1 MGFLLALRRILSV
14 RNLAPLLVVV
24 LISAADQYVN
34 DDYVDLL
41 TDEPVHDRVK
51 RAATK
56 NKHKDEDTYD
66 YTDSQ
71 GKLKTADWTNI
82 KFCFFCI
89 LGFVLMIIQ
98 LWTCI
103 FGRRMRNDGTRWHV
117 LYVTIFMIIN
127 LFVFVDVDE
136 DSPWQDYMRNVYVT
150 VHQKAIQWVTLSA
163 FPASITIMVPI
174 YLISYGASSLRGT
187 YFFKWFLW
195 VIVYGALFGANG
207 FLALLY
213 YKALDGDGQVPTG
226 TYLEAYQFYICVGG
240 YITVIYLLLF
250 ALASA
255 GYFICFALL
264 NCKSLEGRLG
274 EKFSDL
280 IDLFMLWFNIVI
292 VTTFVATQ
300 NLMNSFNYIMLNVV
314 PTVTEYMKE
323 MKSSSSSSDTTSGS
337 SLDMASLLEL
347 ADKLKPVVSFL
358 QTTQLYI
365 PVAFYFANVIC
376 LPAFRESFI
385 SLLTCGACY
394 RSDKDGSCWT
404 LIPNRYRSIYPLE
417 ALRWA
422 NPSLIAQGIVPPPP
436 ASMNIGNGG
445 PLAFVS
451 QNDKKQLMVEHLE

>member
-226 TYLEAYQFYICVGG
+226 TYLEAYQFYIC
-240 YITVIYLLLF
+240 
-250 ALASA
+250 
-255 GYFICFALL
+255 
-264 NCKSLEGRLG
+264 
-274 EKFSDL
+274 KFSDL